1 MNEMN
6 LFLFLSFFF
15 LFFTVVL
22 RSSRRSVMTLFH
34 IFGSLNDTNDIIA
47 LGEEYYPVVE
57 RLFLLIL
64 QVMPLSL
71 DIFWLGR
78 RLAKGP

>member
-1 MNEMN
+1 
-6 LFLFLSFFF
+6 
-15 LFFTVVL
+15 
-22 RSSRRSVMTLFH
+22 MTLFH
-34 IFGSLNDTNDIIA
+34 IFSSLNDTNDIIA

-57 RLFLLIL
+57 CLFLLIL